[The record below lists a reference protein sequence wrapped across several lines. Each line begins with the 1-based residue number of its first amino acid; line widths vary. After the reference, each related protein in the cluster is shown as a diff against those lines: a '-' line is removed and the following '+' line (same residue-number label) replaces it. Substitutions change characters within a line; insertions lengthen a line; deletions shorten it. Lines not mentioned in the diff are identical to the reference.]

1 MWLEA
6 ISVGGSNSMENNKF
20 PQRNTM
26 HLIKVLVPHS
36 QPPPSLTIL
45 LRREHKND
53 VMLHHSAI
61 FLRLCFRLCFS
72 SFSIEKM
79 TWDECLCVFFSV
91 FHSRAFFPIAKLCH
105 IDGIMSAMSFIS
117 PPLPTSRNFH
127 EDIMLRILL
136 VDGKRRARGLRKE
149 LCDGKNNKIRLYLI
163 ILPAWSIASPL
174 PNMW

>member
-1 MWLEA
+1 
-6 ISVGGSNSMENNKF
+6 MENNKF

-79 TWDECLCVFFSV
+79 TWDECLCVFF
-91 FHSRAFFPIAKLCH
+91 LCFTQELFSPSLNYVTS
-105 IDGIMSAMSFIS
+105 MESWAQCLSFR
-117 PPLPTSRNFH
+117 LRFRRLETFMKTSCCEYFLWMGR
-127 EDIMLRILL
+127 
-136 VDGKRRARGLRKE
+136 RRARGLRKE